1 MDETLDNTATDVTTI
16 EAESPVASMSAV
28 QPELTEHDHQ
38 DVDHS
43 DLDPQEDVQ
52 VYPAMSELDIT
63 RYAQQIKL
71 PYPTTDG
78 TVLYQIAECIPLHLR
93 ASFEA
98 GLGDAQAIYRT
109 EVEQRGDPEFRA
121 VRDILPLYLKMGFVS
136 TTELFE
142 GYQHACTMGQKME
155 FLQVLRTRNEKAIE
169 YLKAMVAGT
178 RLREHV
184 VIQNLPL
191 EANRIE

>member
-16 EAESPVASMSAV
+16 EAEAPVASMSAV
-28 QPELTEHDHQ
+28 QPELTKHDHQ

-43 DLDPQEDVQ
+43 DPQEDVQ

-71 PYPTTDG
+71 SYPTTDG
-78 TVLYQIAECIPLHLR
+78 VALYQIAELIPLHLR

-98 GLGDAQAIYRT
+98 GLGDAEAAYRA
-109 EVEQRGDPEFRA
+109 EVEQHGGEPEYKI

-136 TTELFE
+136 TSDLFE
-142 GYQHACTMGQKME
+142 GYQHACAMGQKIE
-155 FLQVLRTRNEKAIE
+155 FLRALRTRNEKAIE
-169 YLKAMVAGT
+169 YLKAMVSGI

-191 EANRIE
+191 EAKHIE